1 MGDDGY
7 DEGDGG
13 DAEGGEGDDVGA
25 GEHRDV
31 HNDEDYEDKGGD
43 EGDVSCDEVEL
54 IGSDVDAWQ
63 SGGAGEILG
72 GSVKVS
78 VLGVGARILLS
89 FQSF

>member
-1 MGDDGY
+1 MSQ
-7 DEGDGG
+7 EAGDGR
-13 DAEGGEGDDVGA
+13 E
-25 GEHRDV
+25 V

-54 IGSDVDAWQ
+54 IGSDVDARQ
-63 SGGAGEILG
+63 SGGAGEIVG